1 MAPMGFRPPRKA
13 AAMPL
18 KPMAGTEDW
27 VHCHCSKPV
36 RKKAPA
42 PKPARPPA
50 MAMVRMMLRFS
61 CIPQYLAANLFP
73 PVARSS

>member
-1 MAPMGFRPPRKA
+1 MLLLT

-36 RKKAPA
+36 RKNSPA
-42 PKPARPPA
+42 PRPEA
-50 MAMVRMMLRFS
+50 YLNVNEVISSIMLNWIS
-61 CIPQYLAANLFP
+61 LYLVNMLLSTVKELASP
-73 PVARSS
+73 